1 MFEEVHPSEEDQE
14 QIQRLLD
21 MFRKERAKS
30 AFNTEEYRN
39 ILGNPTLTTYLEETY
54 ILDSVRHN

>member
-39 ILGNPTLTTYLEETY
+39 ILGSLSLTAYLEETY